1 MLYESHSSGGFVTGR
16 VFGRTRCIQHSFKSA
31 KPCRQVGSSHLLIS
45 SAHLVCPARMFVSS
59 VHLVFPARNY
69 VPFTC
74 SSRLPSSYVPFTCSS
89 RLLISYCT
97 SRGST
102 WSWRRGAW
110 TSSTTSTRIRR
121 RRSSGPRRAP
131 QRSWTQRCTKSRC
144 GAAAIGKDGLQCPR
158 IKIGSYTPR
167 KEAHLCPS
175 KSCVQ
180 IVHARE
186 MAEDAEAN
194 NIDSAFEN
202 LGAGGLRHSLNQ

>member
-1 MLYESHSSGGFVTGR
+1 MPRISSLPWTRLIPAKLHTLRLVGLPGHLLPCEVQACIFALGVICVLLYESHSSGGFVTGR

-31 KPCRQVGSSHLLIS
+31 KPCRQVGPSHLLIS

-102 WSWRRGAW
+102 WSWRRGANEM
-110 TSSTTSTRIRR
+110 
-121 RRSSGPRRAP
+121 
-131 QRSWTQRCTKSRC
+131 SR
-144 GAAAIGKDGLQCPR
+144 
-158 IKIGSYTPR
+158 
-167 KEAHLCPS
+167 
-175 KSCVQ
+175 
-180 IVHARE
+180 
-186 MAEDAEAN
+186 
-194 NIDSAFEN
+194 
-202 LGAGGLRHSLNQ
+202 

>member
-1 MLYESHSSGGFVTGR
+1 MYSAFIQVCKALSSSR
-16 VFGRTRCIQHSFKSA
+16 
-31 KPCRQVGSSHLLIS
+31 LIS
-45 SAHLVCPARMFVSS
+45 SAHFVCSS
-59 VHLVFPARNY
+59 RLPSSYVRLICSSRLPSSY
-69 VPFTC
+69 VPLTC

-110 TSSTTSTRIRR
+110 ISSTTSTRIRR

-144 GAAAIGKDGLQCPR
+144 GAAAIGKDGLQCPGTQ
-158 IKIGSYTPR
+158 IGSHISR
-167 KEAHLCPS
+167 KKGSYVPV
-175 KSCVQ
+175 K
-180 IVHARE
+180 VHARE
-186 MAEDAEAN
+186 MAEDAEAKK
-194 NIDSAFEN
+194 IDSAFEN